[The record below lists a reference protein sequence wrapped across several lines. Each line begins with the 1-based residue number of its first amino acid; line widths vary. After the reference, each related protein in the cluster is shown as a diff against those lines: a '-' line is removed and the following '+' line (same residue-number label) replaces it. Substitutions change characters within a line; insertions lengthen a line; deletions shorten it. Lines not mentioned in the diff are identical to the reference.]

1 MSGKF
6 KIRPLLFLLVAVAL
20 LGAGIALRG
29 RDARLNRTIRHVALR
44 LVQIERLSQ
53 TTGVD
58 YRVRF
63 LPDALEVEVFDPE
76 ARGWRPYLHKP
87 YSRGIRCAEPAFT
100 FVFSRGFFKSFDAG
114 DEGGRPPRYV
124 IVEFSGPGL
133 SRKGRIMFHRKGDW
147 RVLG

>member
-6 KIRPLLFLLVAVAL
+6 KIHPLLFLLAAAAL
-20 LGAGIALRG
+20 LGGGIALRG

-44 LVQIERLSQ
+44 LVQLERLSQ

-76 ARGWRPYLHKP
+76 ARGWRPYLLKP
-87 YSRGIRCAEPAFT
+87 YPRGIRCAEPGFA
-100 FVFSRGFFKSFDAG
+100 FVFSRGFFRSFDA
-114 DEGGRPPRYV
+114 DVEGGRPPRYV
-124 IVEFSGPGL
+124 IVEFSVPGL